1 MMDGIG
7 LKAKNAVFVVSGTL
21 IIAVAINVFFLSSNL
36 VVGGFSGLGI
46 IIESIT
52 ADRFN
57 GGIPISLTNI
67 VLNFPLF
74 ILAYIFLGK
83 SYLGKTIFATVFLSA
98 ALEITSFLPAY
109 NGDLML
115 IAIYGGIIDG
125 IGIGLVLRGM
135 ASTGGVELMA
145 SLIHRKFK
153 HLSISSIMFVVNFLI
168 IAAGFFIFG
177 AEKAMYAVISIFISS
192 KVINILLEGFSFS
205 KAAFIIS
212 EKSGEIA
219 ERIMKENSRG
229 VTALQ
234 GRGMYTGHN
243 KEVLMCVFGR
253 KEITKIKEIVRNLD
267 PKAFI
272 ILTDITEVMGEGF
285 KDLYAAD

>member
-1 MMDGIG
+1 
-7 LKAKNAVFVVSGTL
+7 
-21 IIAVAINVFFLSSNL
+21 
-36 VVGGFSGLGI
+36 
-46 IIESIT
+46 
-52 ADRFN
+52 
-57 GGIPISLTNI
+57 
-67 VLNFPLF
+67 
-74 ILAYIFLGK
+74 
-83 SYLGKTIFATVFLSA
+83 
-98 ALEITSFLPAY
+98 
-109 NGDLML
+109 
-115 IAIYGGIIDG
+115 
-125 IGIGLVLRGM
+125 
-135 ASTGGVELMA
+135 MA